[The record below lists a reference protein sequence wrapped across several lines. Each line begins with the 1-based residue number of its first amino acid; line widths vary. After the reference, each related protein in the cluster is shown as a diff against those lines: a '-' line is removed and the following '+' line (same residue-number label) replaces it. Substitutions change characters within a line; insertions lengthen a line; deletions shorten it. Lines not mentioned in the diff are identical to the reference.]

1 MREIDFLEMEG
12 EASAQEQVV
21 SLPKVGAITQYL
33 ALLGLAVFLPF
44 FHLQMVTG
52 PLVNAILFIATV
64 VLGWRKAVSIAFIPS
79 IVAFSVG
86 LLPVALGPMIPFI
99 MVSNVILVM
108 IFHALWRK
116 NYWLGVGSASVA
128 KFVFLFGSGQVIF
141 NLILKKDLAGPVASV
156 LSWPQ
161 LYTALLG
168 GIIAYVF
175 LKFVKRI

>member
-1 MREIDFLEMEG
+1 MQEAEYLEG
-12 EASAQEQVV
+12 PGAQVGEQVA
-21 SLPKVGAITQYL
+21 SLPKVGAIASYL
-33 ALLGLAVFLPF
+33 TLLGLAVFLPF

-79 IVAFSVG
+79 IIAFAVG
-86 LLPVALGPMIPFI
+86 LLPTVLGPMIPFI
-99 MVSNVILVM
+99 MVSNVVLVM
-108 IFHALWRK
+108 IFHALWRR
-116 NYWLGVGSASVA
+116 NYWLGVGVASVA

-141 NLILKKDLAGPVASV
+141 SLILKKDFAGPIASI

-168 GIIAYVF
+168 GVIAYVF
-175 LKFVKRI
+175 LKFVRRI